1 MYEQEESE
9 SERDPNRWGSE
20 PLVDNLTGLG
30 GDRTQFDL
38 SCSSINPSCT
48 HTHTH
53 MHSRLDYALC
63 GDKDE
68 AISECEEGVGS

>member
-1 MYEQEESE
+1 MDKLENSIRPGWPVCVYEQEESE

-20 PLVDNLTGLG
+20 LLVDNLTGLG
-30 GDRTQFDL
+30 GDRTQFDP

-53 MHSRLDYALC
+53 TA
-63 GDKDE
+63 
-68 AISECEEGVGS
+68 A